1 MASRSD
7 EVEILEPIAFID
19 LKAQQKRIRERIEA
33 RLKAV
38 LDHGRYIAGPEIE
51 ELEQKLAEK
60 TGAAEVVACASGTD
74 ALIIPM
80 MARGLTREDAAFIPA
95 FTYNA
100 TANAVLLA
108 GATPVFVDIDPE
120 TFNMDPDDLRAKI
133 DEVKAEGRL
142 RPAAIC
148 AVDLFGAPADYDA
161 ISKIAAEEGM
171 HLFADGAQSFGGKLN
186 DKWVGNLAPITGT
199 SFFPGKALGCY
210 GDGGAT
216 FLQSKDDREIME
228 SIRWHGTDP
237 QRRESV
243 RVGMNGRLDTF
254 QAAVVLEKLEIF
266 YDELDE
272 RKRVAAIYNER
283 LADYAQ
289 MQALPSGA
297 ENGYGYYSVCIE
309 HRDAV
314 RAKMGEAAVPTAV
327 YYMQPLHQMA
337 AFKEYAPAE
346 GLEVCESVASRIMS
360 LPMHP
365 YLTDE
370 MAHRVCDAFISAVE
384 ATAEPEAA

>member
-7 EVEILEPIAFID
+7 EVKILEPIAFID

-33 RLKAV
+33 RLIAV

-60 TGAAEVVACASGTD
+60 TGAAECVAVASGTD

-80 MARGLTREDAAFIPA
+80 MALELTREDAVFIPA

-100 TANAVLLA
+100 TANAVLIA
-108 GATPVFVDIDPE
+108 GASPVFVDIDPA
-120 TFNMDPDDLRAKI
+120 TFNIDPDDLRAKI
-133 DEVKAEGRL
+133 EEVKAEGRL
-142 RPAAIC
+142 RPRAVC
-148 AVDLFGAPADYDA
+148 AVDLFGAPADYPA
-161 ISKIAAEEGM
+161 IAAVCAEEGLD
-171 HLFADGAQSFGGKLN
+171 LFGDGAQSFGGKQ
-186 DKWVGNLAPITGT
+186 DGKWVGNLAPITGT

-216 FLQSKDDREIME
+216 LLQNSDDREIME

-243 RVGMNGRLDTF
+243 RVGMNGRLDSF

-272 RKRVAAIYNER
+272 RKRVAKIYEAR
-283 LADYAQ
+283 LAEHAQ
-289 MQALPSGA
+289 LQAFPRETES
-297 ENGYGYYSVCIE
+297 GYGYFSLCVE
-309 HRDAV
+309 NRDAV
-314 RAKMGEAAVPTAV
+314 RAAMGEAGVPTAI

-337 AFKEYAPAE
+337 AFKDYAPAE
-346 GLEVCESVASRIMS
+346 GLEVCESVADRIMS

-370 MAHRVCDAFISAVE
+370 MAHRVCDAFIAATE
-384 ATAEPEAA
+384 ASGEGA